1 MKVKGKAI
9 MKNRSKLHL
18 KDAAQIEVLES
29 ILADPFTP
37 YTRALRKECVTRTG
51 LKWSQ
56 VYKWNFDRITLS
68 RQREAQRLQ
77 PVFLIEKIKRNQ
89 Q

>member
-9 MKNRSKLHL
+9 MKNRPKLHL

-51 LKWSQ
+51 LKWCQ
-56 VYKWNFDRITLS
+56 VYKWNFDRITHK
-68 RQREAQRLQ
+68 REREAQLLK